1 VGDGAAYDR
10 ARKEAAKY
18 SSADGAAETLC
29 VCSPRDSQC
38 GKADARGADKRNQ
51 RLVHVF
57 SSSDRPG
64 ADPGS
69 E

>member
-1 VGDGAAYDR
+1 MALPITVPATTPPSIPAPTTQPKQPAFAGG
-10 ARKEAAKY
+10 
-18 SSADGAAETLC
+18 GG
-29 VCSPRDSQC
+29 SQC

-69 E
+69 